1 MKDGKASGVIAET
14 PNGKMTINAKAVIIA
29 TGGFS
34 ANEDL
39 YTKYRPELKGFI
51 TTGHPGGTGDG
62 IFMAEAI
69 GATLVDMEQIQI
81 HPTVEQSKSELV
93 TEGLRGRGAILV
105 NQEGKRFGD
114 EMGTRDVVSADDLKL
129 HYSQFQIIGTKRKIC
144 AFTILAQMLPF
155 VFFFAP
161 VSNCIFTV
169 WVPTCEENM
178 GCP

>member
-1 MKDGKASGVIAET
+1 M
-14 PNGKMTINAKAVIIA
+14 
-29 TGGFS
+29 
-34 ANEDL
+34 
-39 YTKYRPELKGFI
+39 KGFI

-114 EMGTRDVVSADDLKL
+114 EMGTRDVVSADV
-129 HYSQFQIIGTKRKIC
+129 
-144 AFTILAQMLPF
+144 LAQPGSYAYI
-155 VFFFAP
+155 VFDNNLRKNMA
-161 VSNCIFTV
+161 TV
-169 WVPTCEENM
+169 ESMVALGIVTEAATYDELAQKLNMPADAFKSKVVP
-178 GCP
+178 